1 MVEVK
6 QVEDGILSSEFP
18 PHAVVSKELLEEET
32 AKRLALTDKPH
43 AFLVKL
49 HGLHQIT
56 DQAWDIISGNFFDTI
71 TTALAIFHDPNSGY
85 YEHGKIMV
93 DIKFLQGTAVNY
105 PVKYFDNEEDA
116 LDWLRS
122 FIDKDVSK

>member
-6 QVEDGILSSEFP
+6 QVEYGIISSELP
-18 PHAVVSKELLEEET
+18 PHAVVSKELLEDET
-32 AKRLALTDKPH
+32 AKRMALTDKPH

-49 HGLHQIT
+49 RGLHQIT
-56 DQAWDIISGNFFDTI
+56 DDAWDIISGDLFDSI
-71 TTALAIFHDPNSGY
+71 TTALAIFHDKNSGY

-93 DIKFLQGTAVNY
+93 DLKFQQGTVVNY
-105 PVKYFDNEEDA
+105 PVKYFDNEETA

-122 FIDKDVSK
+122 FVGKDVSE